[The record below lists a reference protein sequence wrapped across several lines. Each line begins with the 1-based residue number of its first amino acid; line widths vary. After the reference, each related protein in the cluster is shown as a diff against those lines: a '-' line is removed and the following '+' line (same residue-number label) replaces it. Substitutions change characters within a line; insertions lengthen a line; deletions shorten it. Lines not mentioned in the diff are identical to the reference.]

1 MIAHSLHR
9 AGCVHLRV
17 IVVGGG
23 IGGAASAIALR
34 QEGFDPLVLER
45 SAVSGEVGAGLGLA
59 ANAMKVLDHF
69 GVGERMRTTGVVA
82 ENIEWRG
89 LDDDEEIFVQ
99 RTQAMAAR
107 YGHEYHCAH
116 RADLLDTL
124 VSALPGERLR
134 LGSPVVAVH
143 ETPSEAVVELESGE
157 ELACDLVVGADG
169 LRSTI
174 RTCLFGDEPARFTG
188 FVVWRAIVPAEVVPE
203 RFARKITTW
212 LGVGRHSMLYPVRAD
227 AFNLSGFMPAEEVHG
242 ESWTNPA
249 NIADLRRVFADTCP
263 EFTGLFDS
271 IARALIT
278 PLYFR
283 DPLERWSS
291 GRVVLLGD
299 AAHPMPP
306 SAGQGA
312 AMALED
318 AVTLAACL
326 RRAHGDGAAEA
337 LSDYHERRRLRTSR
351 MLVASR
357 INLALFNES
366 DPVLMRAR
374 NSRLRALQRLDP
386 AGDSTVGWQYGHDAV
401 AAAEAPSATAAAA
414 NPLVRPQARRAFDA
428 WRAALTLEDHA
439 GLWPGQRAGYERFL
453 LAQDDGS
460 RFAAEEI
467 TCDGVA
473 ALRVSAR
480 ADPGAPVVFHLHG
493 GGLMMGSAR
502 AAAGLTGRL
511 AEAIGGWG
519 LAVDYRLAPEH
530 PYPAA
535 LEDCLTVYR
544 WLLRE
549 HPGATVLLSGE
560 CGGGGLAVSLALA
573 LRDHGEPLPLA
584 LHVASPLCDLTVSG
598 ESAAA
603 NSASDPWL
611 SRDFLLALSASYLGD
626 ASALDPRVSP
636 VFADLRGLP
645 PILIHAATGEVL
657 ADDARALA
665 RAAEAAGV
673 PVILRMVDDSVHS
686 FLLFDFLPE
695 SDEALAEVLAL
706 VEDVREA
713 GRVPAA

>member
-1 MIAHSLHR
+1 M
-9 AGCVHLRV
+9 
-17 IVVGGG
+17 VGGG
-23 IGGAASAIALR
+23 IGGAAAAIALR
-34 QEGFDPLVLER
+34 REGFDPLVLER
-45 SAVSGEVGAGLGLA
+45 SPLSREVGAGLGLA
-59 ANAMKVLDHF
+59 ANAMKVLDRL
-69 GVGERMRTTGVVA
+69 GVGERMRATGVVA

-107 YGHEYHCAH
+107 YGHQYHCAH
-116 RADLLDTL
+116 RADLLETL
-124 VSALPGERLR
+124 VSALPSERLR
-134 LGSPVVAVH
+134 LGSTVVAVR
-143 ETPSEAVVELESGE
+143 ETASAAVVELDSGE
-157 ELACDLVVGADG
+157 QLECDLVVGADG
-169 LRSTI
+169 LRSTM

-188 FVVWRAIVPAEVVPE
+188 FVVWRAIVPEEAVPE

-227 AFNLSGFMPAEEVHG
+227 AFNLSGFMPAAEVHG

-249 NIADLRRVFADTCP
+249 NIADLRRVFADTSP

-271 IARALIT
+271 ITTALIT

-326 RRAHGDGAAEA
+326 RRAGADDSAAA
-337 LSDYHERRRLRTSR
+337 LSDYHERRRARTSR

-366 DPVLMRAR
+366 DPVRMRAR
-374 NSRLRALQRLDP
+374 NSRLRALQRIDP
-386 AGDSTVGWQYGHDAV
+386 AGDSTVGWQYGHDAG
-401 AAAEAPSATAAAA
+401 AEADAETSTAIAT
-414 NPLVRPQARRAFDA
+414 NPLIRPQARRAFDA
-428 WRAALTLEDHA
+428 WRTALTLEDHA

-453 LAQDDGS
+453 LATDDGS
-460 RFAAEEI
+460 RFASEELD
-467 TCDGVA
+467 CDGVA
-473 ALRVSAR
+473 AVRVSAGDS
-480 ADPGAPVVFHLHG
+480 ADGPIVLHLHG

-502 AAAGLTGRL
+502 AAVGLTGRL
-511 AEAIGGWG
+511 AQALGGWG

-535 LEDCLTVYR
+535 LEDSLAVYR

-549 HPGATVLLSGE
+549 HPGTPVLLSGE
-560 CGGGGLAVSLALA
+560 CGGGGLAVSLALW
-573 LRDHGEPLPLA
+573 LREHGEPLPLA
-584 LHVASPLCDLTVSG
+584 VHVASPFCDLTVSG
-598 ESAAA
+598 DSSATNAG
-603 NSASDPWL
+603 SDPWL
-611 SRDFLLALSASYLGD
+611 SRDFLLALAASYLGEAD
-626 ASALDPRVSP
+626 ALDPQVSP
-636 VFADLRGLP
+636 AFADLRDFP
-645 PILIHAATGEVL
+645 PILIHAAAGEAL

-665 RAAEAAGV
+665 QAAETAGV
-673 PVILRMVDDSVHS
+673 PVSLRIVEDSVHS

-695 SDEALAEVLAL
+695 SGAALAEVAAL
-706 VEDVREA
+706 VEDALEA
-713 GRVPAA
+713 GRAPRALSGLPAPAATDAAR